1 MRCSPEYQ
9 LPELAEKGVSEI
21 TFNKTS
27 VTSGQPE
34 LTYSNESINSLT
46 QIEQLHRYFTAFQT
60 SGKPQPELVIS

>member
-1 MRCSPEYQ
+1 VRCSPEYQ
-9 LPELAEKGVSEI
+9 LPESEKGVSDI

-46 QIEQLHRYFTAFQT
+46 QIEQLHHYFAAFQT
-60 SGKPQPELVIS
+60 SYKPQAELAIS